1 MKVSA
6 IKDIHG
12 ILIKDLGIHRNK
24 RNHRVGV
31 TGTNYVP
38 LDNDQQIKDTM
49 IQMCNLV
56 NSKQIVFEKALLL
69 LVLLSYTQAFDDG
82 NKRTARMVSNACLIH
97 YQHYPISFRTV
108 NPIEYKKA
116 MLLFYEQNNISTF
129 RKLFIGQ
136 FEFAVNT
143 YF

>member
-6 IKDIHG
+6 IEDIHG
-12 ILIKDLGIHRNK
+12 ILIKDLGINRNI

-38 LDNDQQIKDTM
+38 LDNDKQIKDTM

-56 NSKQIVFEKALLL
+56 NSKQKVFEKILLL
-69 LVLLSYTQAFDDG
+69 LVLLSYIQSFDDG
-82 NKRTARMVSNACLIH
+82 NKRTARMVSSACLINYPH
-97 YQHYPISFRTV
+97 CPISFRTV

-116 MLLFYEQNNISTF
+116 KLVLYEQNNISAF

-136 FEFAVNT
+136 FEFAVMAD
-143 YF
+143 

>member
-6 IKDIHG
+6 IEDIND
-12 ILIKDLGIHRNK
+12 ILIKDLGIHRNI

-38 LDNDQQIKDTM
+38 LDNDHQIKDTM

-56 NSKQIVFEKALLL
+56 NSKQNVFEKALQS
-69 LVLLSYTQAFDDG
+69 LVLLCYMQAFDDG
-82 NKRTARMVSNACLIH
+82 NKRNARMVSNACLIH
-97 YQHYPISFRTV
+97 YQNYPISFRTV
-108 NPIEYKKA
+108 NPMAYKKA
-116 MLLFYEQNNISTF
+116 MLLFYEQNNISAF